1 MRDAQFMIE
10 RQLLPRGI
18 KSEAVLEAMRAVPRD
33 RFVPA
38 ARRAEAWDDHA
49 VPVGW
54 GATISQPY
62 IVALMTE
69 LLDPRPEDR
78 VLELGTGSGYQ
89 AAVLACL
96 AREVY
101 SIEIVPELAL
111 RAARDLA
118 ALGYDNVH
126 VRQGDGQAGWPE
138 HAPFARI
145 IVTAACS
152 TVPPALPGQL
162 AVGGRLCLPVG
173 DPENVQRLRLLTR
186 TGEKTF
192 RTEESILVRFV
203 PLTGAGNSP

>member
-1 MRDAQFMIE
+1 MGDAQSMIE

-18 KSEAVLEAMRAVPRD
+18 TSSAVLEAMRAVPRN
-33 RFVPA
+33 RLVPEA
-38 ARRAEAWDDHA
+38 WRAEAWADHA
-49 VPVGW
+49 VPIGW

-69 LLDPRPEDR
+69 LLAPGPDDR
-78 VLELGTGSGYQ
+78 VLEIGTGSGYQ

-118 ALGYDNVH
+118 ALGYTNVH
-126 VRQGDGQAGWPE
+126 VRRGDGQAGWPE

-145 IVTAACS
+145 IVTAACR
-152 TVPPALPGQL
+152 TVPPALRGQL

-173 DPENVQRLRLLTR
+173 DPENVQRLRLVTR
-186 TGEKTF
+186 TGAASF
-192 RTEESILVRFV
+192 REEESILVRFV
-203 PLTGAGNSP
+203 PLTGAGDV